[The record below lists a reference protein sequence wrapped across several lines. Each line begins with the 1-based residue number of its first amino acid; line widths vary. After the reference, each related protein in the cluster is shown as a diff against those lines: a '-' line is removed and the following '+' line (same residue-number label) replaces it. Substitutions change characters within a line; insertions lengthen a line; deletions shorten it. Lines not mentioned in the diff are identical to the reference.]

1 MRQITATIWERV
13 IGVPRIRSMDS
24 CGCSLV
30 TLVDEDG
37 VSLDSVLKGDE
48 KAGNLESL
56 AGSLEARIAA
66 D

>member
-1 MRQITATIWERV
+1 
-13 IGVPRIRSMDS
+13 
-24 CGCSLV
+24 
-30 TLVDEDG
+30 LVDEDG

-48 KAGNLESL
+48 KAGNLDIL